1 MKKNLSFVLILLS
14 LLFNIQV
21 GFTHDIEHPYHDNEQ
36 TEDLHHDS
44 DHHHDDVQNNNL
56 IECEDCTFTVT
67 DHSAKTTNL
76 SADFDF
82 SFNQTFQINEHPYH
96 DNEHTE
102 DSHHD
107 SDHHHDD
114 VQNNN
119 LIECEDCTFTVT
131 DHSVK
136 TTNLSSDFVFS
147 FNQTFQIN
155 DNYLVRDSFS
165 LGIVAYQSRAP

>member
-1 MKKNLSFVLILLS
+1 MKKNLSFILVLLS

-44 DHHHDDVQNNNL
+44 DHHDDVKNNNL

-76 SADFDF
+76 SSDFD
-82 SFNQTFQINEHPYH
+82 
-96 DNEHTE
+96 
-102 DSHHD
+102 
-107 SDHHHDD
+107 
-114 VQNNN
+114 
-119 LIECEDCTFTVT
+119 
-131 DHSVK
+131 
-136 TTNLSSDFVFS
+136 FS

-165 LGIVAYQSRAP
+165 LGIAAYQSRAP